1 MNIDKAKI
9 LLDKINVLM
18 KSMSLSP
25 DQVTAIEKDLMK
37 SYVSQLYEIFLV
49 EDGSAAPAPKP
60 VKATPPPPPAPEP
73 IPEPVVAAKP
83 VAPKPTPPPA
93 PAPEPPAP
101 EPTPEPVKAAK
112 PAPKPVELEITPPPP
127 PPPKPK
133 VSVAMDSDLEEVFNL
148 PEATD
153 FAEKLS
159 QSPIKDLTKAF
170 SINDRLLSVQELF
183 NGDNDLFNATL
194 KKLNTFDSFDEAKT
208 YLASSIASKNKWA
221 SKGKKGKAK
230 TFIKTV
236 RRRYT

>member
-1 MNIDKAKI
+1 
-9 LLDKINVLM
+9 M

-49 EDGSAAPAPKP
+49 EDGSPAPAPKP
-60 VKATPPPPPAPEP
+60 VKATPPPPPEPEP

-101 EPTPEPVKAAK
+101 EPKLEPVKAAK
-112 PAPKPVELEITPPPP
+112 PAPKPIELEIEPTPPPA
-127 PPPKPK
+127 PKPK
-133 VSVAMDSDLEEVFNL
+133 VKVSIDSDLEEVFNL

-159 QSPIKDLTKAF
+159 QAPIKDLTKAF

-194 KKLNTFDSFDEAKT
+194 KTLNGFDSFDEAKK

-221 SKGKKGKAK
+221 SKSKKGKAK
-230 TFIKTV
+230 IFIKTV
-236 RRRYT
+236 KRRYS

>member
-49 EDGSAAPAPKP
+49 EDGATAPAPKP
-60 VKATPPPPPAPEP
+60 VKATPAPPPAPDP

-83 VAPKPTPPPA
+83 AAPKPTPPPA
-93 PAPEPPAP
+93 PAPPAP
-101 EPTPEPVKAAK
+101 KPEPVKVAK
-112 PAPKPVELEITPPPP
+112 PAPKPVELEIAPTPPPA
-127 PPPKPK
+127 PKPK
-133 VSVAMDSDLEEVFNL
+133 VSVAIDSDLEEVFNL

-159 QSPIKDLTKAF
+159 QAPIKDLTKAF

-194 KKLNTFDSFDEAKT
+194 KKLNTFDSFDEAKK

-236 RRRYT
+236 RRRYS